1 MIRGR
6 PFRSWC
12 AGATLIGGLGGCIRH
27 SAVPPPANVLIV
39 TLDTARAD
47 RLTAYGFQSAS
58 MPAIDRLAREGILFQ
73 RATTVAPLTL
83 PAHSSL
89 LTGLYPQHHGVRDNA
104 DPPLEP
110 AHRTLAEMLHGRGFR
125 TAAFVAASV
134 LASDRGLSRGFD
146 VYRDTTTSSDAG
158 ALPRV
163 RRPGNEVVDE
173 ALTWLN
179 GHEDSP
185 FFVWVHLYDAHAPYR
200 TPEPYRTQYAADPYE
215 GSLAFVDSQVD
226 RVTRWLESHHQLSR
240 TLVIVA
246 GDHGESLGDHAE
258 LEHGIFLYE
267 SVLHVPL
274 IMRVPGVA
282 PQRFVAITS
291 LVDVMPTVLGMLRL
305 PGPQVDGL
313 DLNPAIRGARE
324 PADRLVYSE
333 SLYPARFGWSPLRA
347 ARDGRFK
354 FIDAPRP
361 ELYDLETDPFE
372 ERNLYAT
379 RSATATAL
387 ARRLEAFNGVERR
400 SASDRMDRVPAD
412 VRARLNALGYI
423 GTDARTA
430 GSTGRDQK
438 DVIATYNAVRLAA
451 RSASLGPSNWHRE

>member
-1 MIRGR
+1 MRR
-6 PFRSWC
+6 RRLVRSWY
-12 AGATLIGGLGGCIRH
+12 AGAALIGGLAGCTRI
-27 SAVPPPANVLIV
+27 SAGAPPANVLIV
-39 TLDTARAD
+39 TLDTTRAD
-47 RLTAYGFQSAS
+47 RLSAYGFQSAS

-83 PAHSSL
+83 PAHCSL
-89 LTGLYPQHHGVRDNA
+89 LTGLYPRHHGVRDNA

-134 LASDRGLSRGFD
+134 LAADRGLSRGFD
-146 VYRDTTTSSDAG
+146 VYRDTTTNSDAG
-158 ALPRV
+158 APARV

-173 ALTWLN
+173 ALTWLD

-226 RVTRWLESHHQLSR
+226 RVIRWLESHHQLSR

-246 GDHGESLGDHAE
+246 GDHGESLGDHGE
-258 LEHGIFLYE
+258 LEHGILLYE

-274 IMRVPGVA
+274 VMRVPGVA
-282 PQRFVAITS
+282 ARRFLAITS
-291 LVDVMPTVLGMLRL
+291 LIDVTPTVLGLLRL

-313 DLNPAIRGARE
+313 DLSPSIRGARE

-333 SLYPARFGWSPLRA
+333 SLYPERFGWSALRA
-347 ARDGRFK
+347 ARDGQFK

-361 ELYDLETDPFE
+361 ELYDLKTDPFE
-372 ERNLYAT
+372 ERNLYST

-387 ARRLEAFNGVERR
+387 ARRLEGFDGVERPPG
-400 SASDRMDRVPAD
+400 SDRMDHVPVD
-412 VRARLNALGYI
+412 VRARLKALGYI

-430 GSTGRDQK
+430 RSMRRDPK
-438 DVIATYNAVRLAA
+438 DFIATYNAVRLAS
-451 RSASLGPSNWHRE
+451 RSVPLTR

>member
-6 PFRSWC
+6 LFLTGC
-12 AGATLIGGLGGCIRH
+12 AGATLVGGLAGCTRNPIGT
-27 SAVPPPANVLIV
+27 PPINVLIV
-39 TLDTARAD
+39 TLDTTRAD
-47 RLTAYGFQSAS
+47 RLSAYGFQSAS

-73 RATTVAPLTL
+73 QATTVAPLTL

-89 LTGLYPQHHGVRDNA
+89 LTGLYPRHHGVRDNA

-110 AHRTLAEMLHGRGFR
+110 AHRTLAEILRGRGFR

-134 LASDRGLSRGFD
+134 LASNRGLSRGFD
-146 VYRDTTTSSDAG
+146 VYRDTTSSDAG

-173 ALTWLN
+173 ALTWLD
-179 GHEDSP
+179 GHEGSP
-185 FFVWVHLYDAHAPYR
+185 FFVWVHLYDAHAPYP

-246 GDHGESLGDHAE
+246 GDHGESLGDHEE

-282 PQRFVAITS
+282 PRRFVAITS

-305 PGPQVDGL
+305 PGSQVDGL

-333 SLYPARFGWSPLRA
+333 SLYPERFGWSALRA

-387 ARRLEAFNGVERR
+387 ARRLEGFNGAERR

-412 VRARLNALGYI
+412 VRARLKALGYL

-430 GSTGRDQK
+430 GSTGRDPK
-438 DVIATYNAVRLAA
+438 DFIATYNAVRLAG
-451 RSASLGPSNWHRE
+451 RSASLGPSAWQRE

>member
-1 MIRGR
+1 MSRR
-6 PFRSWC
+6 RVFRSWC
-12 AGATLIGGLGGCIRH
+12 AGAALIGGLAGCTRT
-27 SAVPPPANVLIV
+27 SAGAPPANVLIV
-39 TLDTARAD
+39 TLDTTRPD
-47 RLTAYGFQSAS
+47 RLSAYGFQSAS

-104 DPPLEP
+104 DSPLEP
-110 AHRTLAEMLHGRGFR
+110 AHRTLAEILRGRGFR

-158 ALPRV
+158 APPRV
-163 RRPGNEVVDE
+163 RRPGNEVIDE

-215 GSLAFVDSQVD
+215 GSLAFVDAQVD
-226 RVTRWLESHHQLSR
+226 RVMQWLDSHQELSR
-240 TLVIVA
+240 TLIVVA
-246 GDHGESLGDHAE
+246 GDHGESLGDHEE

-267 SVLHVPL
+267 SVVHVPL

-282 PQRFVAITS
+282 PRRFVAITS
-291 LVDVMPTVLGMLRL
+291 LVDVMPTVLGVLRL
-305 PGPQVDGL
+305 PGPPVDGL
-313 DLNPAIRGARE
+313 DLTPALRGAGE
-324 PADRLVYSE
+324 PADRVVYSE
-333 SLYPARFGWSPLRA
+333 SRYPERFGWSALRA

-354 FIDAPRP
+354 LIDAPRP

-372 ERNLYAT
+372 ERNLYTT

-387 ARRLEAFNGVERR
+387 ARRLEAFDALERLPV
-400 SASDRMDRVPAD
+400 SDPINRVPAD
-412 VRARLNALGYI
+412 VRARLGALGYI
-423 GTDARTA
+423 SADARSA
-430 GSTGRDQK
+430 GSTRRDPK
-438 DVIATYNAVRLAA
+438 DYIATYNAMRLAS
-451 RSASLGPSNWHRE
+451 RSASR